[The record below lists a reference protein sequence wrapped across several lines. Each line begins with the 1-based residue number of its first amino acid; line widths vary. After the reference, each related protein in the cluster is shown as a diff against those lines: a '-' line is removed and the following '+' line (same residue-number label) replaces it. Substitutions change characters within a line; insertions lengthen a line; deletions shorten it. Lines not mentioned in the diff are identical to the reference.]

1 MRVGL
6 NLLFM
11 IPGEVGGSEPY
22 LVNLLSKM
30 ADSPNEFHVFVVRG
44 FRDAYPQV
52 AEKCSLVQVP
62 WSSGMQGP
70 RIAAENSWLAFQ
82 MRRKKLD
89 LMHHGG
95 GTAPFL
101 HAGATVLTVH
111 DIQYV
116 HYPQNFVRLKRA
128 WLRRAVP
135 RAVRS
140 CDQVSVPSHFVRDD
154 LVKELRAPSEKLG
167 VVPFG
172 SEGLLGDEHATAD
185 MVRETYRLS
194 RPYFY
199 FPARTYPHKNHR
211 FIVEAF
217 APLADRADLV
227 FTGAPWFRDSEVMA
241 AARHLGLSGKVRFL
255 GRVAKREIAGLYQGA
270 AATVFPSRFEGF
282 GVPVLEAMT
291 MDCPVISSNAA
302 SLPEV
307 VGEAGILLEPDDL
320 DGWRESMDR
329 MLANS
334 RLRDELI
341 GRGRKRAAQY
351 SWERSA
357 ELQLAEYEKALSSR

>member
-1 MRVGL
+1 MRIGL

-11 IPGEVGGSEPY
+11 VPGEVGGSEPY

-30 ADSPNEFHVFVVRG
+30 ADSPNEFHVFAVRG
-44 FRDAYPQV
+44 FRDAHPHIAQ
-52 AEKCSLVQVP
+52 KCSVVQVP
-62 WSSGMQGP
+62 WSSGMQGA
-70 RIAAENSWLAFQ
+70 RIAAENSWLGIE
-82 MRRKKLD
+82 MRRRKLD

-95 GTAPFL
+95 GTATFL
-101 HAGATVLTVH
+101 PGGAKVLTVH
-111 DIQYV
+111 DIQYL

-128 WLRRAVP
+128 WLRAAVP

-140 CDQVSVPSHFVRDD
+140 CDQVSVPSGFVREDM
-154 LVKELRAPSEKLG
+154 VRELRAPSEKIS

-172 SEGLLGDEHATAD
+172 SEGLLGDDPASGKE
-185 MVRETYRLS
+185 VRETYRLS

-217 APLADRADLV
+217 APMAEQADLV
-227 FTGAPWFRDSEVMA
+227 FTGAPWFRDAEVMA

-255 GRVAKREIAGLYQGA
+255 GRVSRREIAGLYRGA

-291 MDCPVISSNAA
+291 MDCPVISSNSA
-302 SLPEV
+302 SLPEI

-320 DGWRESMDR
+320 EGWTEAMDR
-329 MLANS
+329 MLTNS
-334 RLRDELI
+334 ALRDELVE
-341 GRGRKRAAQY
+341 RGRKRAAEF
-351 SWERSA
+351 SWDRSA
-357 ELQLAEYEKALSSR
+357 QLQLEVYEKALSST